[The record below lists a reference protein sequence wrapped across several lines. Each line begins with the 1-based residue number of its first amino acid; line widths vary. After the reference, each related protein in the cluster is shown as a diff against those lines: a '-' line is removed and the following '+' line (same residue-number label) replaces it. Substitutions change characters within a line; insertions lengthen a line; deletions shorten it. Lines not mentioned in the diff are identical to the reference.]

1 MHKSFSAV
9 VLMMLA
15 SLVQADV
22 YKWVDRNGI
31 VHYGDTPPANARSR
45 PVDLRF
51 ARSATTIDANSC
63 CVAKENPP
71 KPAEQPVYIV
81 IAAEPPAPN
90 PAPRG
95 MDFGVFIMLRHGM
108 SEGELLQRA
117 GPPDFES
124 TDGNSVQAFAL
135 SRRGRPI
142 AHLQGRQGR
151 HGRGLAIPYAFSNL
165 IVKTFYY
172 YPTLSNPFTTELTL
186 VGGQITDLHRT
197 RQF

>member
-1 MHKSFSAV
+1 MRKLLILVA
-9 VLMMLA
+9 LLTLA
-15 SLVQADV
+15 PAAIADV
-22 YKWVDRNGI
+22 YKWVDRKGS

-45 PVDLRF
+45 SLDLRF
-51 ARSATTIDANSC
+51 AGNATTTDVNSC
-63 CVAKENPP
+63 CAAKVDPP

-81 IAAEPPAPN
+81 FATEPPERN

-117 GPPDFES
+117 GPPDYQS
-124 TDGNSVQAFAL
+124 TEGNSVQAIAV

-142 AHLQGRQGR
+142 DQLHGWP
-151 HGRGLAIPYAFSNL
+151 GRGAVLSHGISNQ

-172 YPTLSNPFTTELTL
+172 YPTVSNPFTTVLTL
-186 VGGQITDLHRT
+186 SGGRITDMQRT

>member
-1 MHKSFSAV
+1 MYKLFLSV

-15 SLVQADV
+15 SLVQAEV

-31 VHYGDTPPANARSR
+31 VHYGDTPPANARARS
-45 PVDLRF
+45 VDLR
-51 ARSATTIDANSC
+51 SAGSPTTSDVNAC
-63 CVAKENPP
+63 CVPKGDPP
-71 KPAEQPVYIV
+71 KPAAQPVYIV
-81 IAAEPPAPN
+81 LAAEPAAPN

-95 MDFGVFIMLRHGM
+95 LDFGTYIMLRRGM

-124 TDGNSVQAFAL
+124 TEGNSVQAFVPF
-135 SRRGRPI
+135 RRGRPI
-142 AHLQGRQGR
+142 DHVHGR
-151 HGRGLAIPYAFSNL
+151 HGRGLVIPYGFNNL

-186 VGGQITDLHRT
+186 VGGRISDLQRT

>member
-1 MHKSFSAV
+1 MRKILIAV
-9 VLMMLA
+9 ALLA
-15 SLVQADV
+15 LAPAAFADV
-22 YKWVDRNGI
+22 YKWLDRNGI
-31 VHYGDTPPANARSR
+31 VHYSDTPPVDARSR
-45 PVDLRF
+45 SVDLRF
-51 ARSATTIDANSC
+51 AGSAMTIDVNSC
-63 CVAKENPP
+63 CVAKEDTP

-81 IAAEPPAPN
+81 VAAEPATPN

-95 MDFGVFIMLRHGM
+95 LDFGVYIMLRRGM

-124 TDGNSVQAFAL
+124 TDGNSVQTFAQ

-142 AHLQGRQGR
+142 HHLHGR
-151 HGRGLAIPYAFSNL
+151 HGRGLVIPYGFSNL

-186 VGGQITDLHRT
+186 VGGRIADLQRT

>member
-22 YKWVDRNGI
+22 YKWVDRNGS

-45 PVDLRF
+45 SVDLRF
-51 ARSATTIDANSC
+51 AGSATTTEVNSC
-63 CVAKENPP
+63 CVANEDPP

-81 IAAEPPAPN
+81 FATEPPARN

-95 MDFGVFIMLRHGM
+95 LDFGVFIMLRHGM

-117 GPPDFES
+117 GPPDYQS
-124 TDGNSVQAFAL
+124 TDGNSVPAIAL
-135 SRRGRPI
+135 TRRGRPI
-142 AHLQGRQGR
+142 DQLHGW
-151 HGRGLAIPYAFSNL
+151 HGRGAVLSYGISNQ

-172 YPTLSNPFTTELTL
+172 YPTVSNPFTTVLTL
-186 VGGQITDLHRT
+186 TGGRITDMQRT

>member
-22 YKWVDRNGI
+22 YKWVDRNGS
-31 VHYGDTPPANARSR
+31 VHYGDTPPVNATSRS
-45 PVDLRF
+45 VDLRY
-51 ARSATTIDANSC
+51 ARSATTTEVNSC
-63 CVAKENPP
+63 CVAKEDPP

-81 IAAEPPAPN
+81 FAAEPPARN

-95 MDFGVFIMLRHGM
+95 LDFGVFIMLRHGM

-117 GPPDFES
+117 GPPDYQS
-124 TDGNSVQAFAL
+124 TDGNSVQAIAVT
-135 SRRGRPI
+135 RRGRPI
-142 AHLQGRQGR
+142 DQVHGWSGRR
-151 HGRGLAIPYAFSNL
+151 PVLSHGFSNQ
-165 IVKTFYY
+165 IVETFYY
-172 YPTLSNPFTTELTL
+172 YPTVSNPFTTVITLT
-186 VGGQITDLHRT
+186 GGRITDLQRT